1 MNLFSRIRGIVTI
14 AVVLCLML
22 ALAYPVTAETS
33 PTVLMFDVEGNTRVP
48 AEKILGAIS
57 NTKIGDPFD
66 VRKVEADMKSIMAL
80 GYFSDINLK
89 TEKMFDGVKV
99 VFEVVENPT
108 LKEIQLIGL
117 TKVKQE
123 ELKTFFTQKTG
134 DVFSAAVF
142 RDDLSKALKYCR
154 ETKGLFIEPKSEGQ
168 ISISADGVVRVEL
181 VELKYGK
188 IVIKGLEKTKESV
201 ILRELSIR
209 EGDIINYN
217 ELKED
222 YMNIMRLRLFD
233 GVEPRLEKSVIPNSY
248 DVIFEV
254 KEAQTGSFS
263 FGVTFGQSDGK
274 VGGVLGYSEG
284 NLMGLGQNISLDL
297 NFSES
302 EQNAQ
307 FSFYEPWLDSKHTSF
322 GVSMWNTDN
331 NFYSTLST
339 WYPGDAKDYYIHL
352 IETGLSLSF
361 GRPLGKDTRGTVRFS
376 FQRDN
381 IPTGDILDS
390 DDGNSVSLGDPALPT
405 EFWDNSVGLNVTK
418 NRLSY
423 QDRNFVDGGYQ
434 LSADYS
440 VAGRYLG
447 GEFNYQ
453 KGTLEG
459 KWFHSFSP
467 NLVLGTRLQ
476 GSLVSGD
483 YPDYDALYLG
493 GMYKLRGYAD
503 QRFDNNISK
512 QLIGDQY
519 LLSNTELRY
528 RLPSNKSLEFVVFYD
543 AGQINNNIGGGSS
556 FKSDYGIGIRYN
568 IPLLG
573 VLRLDQAWN
582 TDKGDGNRL
591 VFSLGEMF

>member
-1 MNLFSRIRGIVTI
+1 LNLFSRIRGIVTI

-142 RDDLSKALKYCR
+142 RDNLSKALKYCR

-248 DVIFEV
+248 DV
-254 KEAQTGSFS
+254 
-263 FGVTFGQSDGK
+263 
-274 VGGVLGYSEG
+274 
-284 NLMGLGQNISLDL
+284 SL
-297 NFSES
+297 
-302 EQNAQ
+302 
-307 FSFYEPWLDSKHTSF
+307 K
-322 GVSMWNTDN
+322 
-331 NFYSTLST
+331 
-339 WYPGDAKDYYIHL
+339 
-352 IETGLSLSF
+352 
-361 GRPLGKDTRGTVRFS
+361 
-376 FQRDN
+376 
-381 IPTGDILDS
+381 
-390 DDGNSVSLGDPALPT
+390 
-405 EFWDNSVGLNVTK
+405 
-418 NRLSY
+418 
-423 QDRNFVDGGYQ
+423 
-434 LSADYS
+434 
-440 VAGRYLG
+440 
-447 GEFNYQ
+447 
-453 KGTLEG
+453 
-459 KWFHSFSP
+459 
-467 NLVLGTRLQ
+467 
-476 GSLVSGD
+476 
-483 YPDYDALYLG
+483 
-493 GMYKLRGYAD
+493 
-503 QRFDNNISK
+503 
-512 QLIGDQY
+512 
-519 LLSNTELRY
+519 
-528 RLPSNKSLEFVVFYD
+528 
-543 AGQINNNIGGGSS
+543 
-556 FKSDYGIGIRYN
+556 
-568 IPLLG
+568 
-573 VLRLDQAWN
+573 
-582 TDKGDGNRL
+582 
-591 VFSLGEMF
+591 

>member
-1 MNLFSRIRGIVTI
+1 MNLSSRIRGIALLLLI
-14 AVVLCLML
+14 LCLTATL
-22 ALAYPVTAETS
+22 THPVTAETN
-33 PTVLMFDVEGNTRVP
+33 PMVLMFDVEGNTRVP

-57 NTKIGDPFD
+57 NTKIGEPFD
-66 VRKVEADMKSIMAL
+66 AQKIEADMKSIMAL

-99 VFEVVENPT
+99 IFNVVENPA
-108 LKEIQLIGL
+108 LKEIQIIGL
-117 TKVKQE
+117 TKVKME
-123 ELKTFFTQKTG
+123 ELKPFFTQKPG
-134 DVFSAAVF
+134 DVFSAAIF
-142 RDDLSKALKYCR
+142 KDDLAKALKYCR
-154 ETKGLFIEPKSEGQ
+154 EKKGLFIEPKTEGQ
-168 ISISADGVVRVEL
+168 ISISPDGVVRVEL
-181 VELKYGK
+181 VELRYGK
-188 IVIKGLEKTKESV
+188 IIIKGLEKTKESV
-201 ILRELSIR
+201 LRRELSIR
-209 EGDIINYN
+209 EGDIIDYN
-217 ELKED
+217 ALKDD
-222 YMNIMRLRLFD
+222 YMHIMQLRLFD
-233 GVEPRLEKSVIPNSY
+233 SVEPRLEKSVIPNAY

-274 VGGVLGYSEG
+274 VGGVLSYSEG

-297 NFSES
+297 NFSSTEK
-302 EQNAQ
+302 NAQ

-339 WYPGDAKDYYIHL
+339 WYPSLGNNDYYIHL

-361 GRPLGKDTRGTVRFS
+361 GRPLAKDTRGQVRFS

-381 IPTGDILDS
+381 IPAGDILDS
-390 DDGNSVSLGDPALPT
+390 NNGNTVNLGGNPVLPM

-418 NRLSY
+418 NKLSY
-423 QDRNFVDGGYQ
+423 LDRNFVDGGYQ
-434 LSADYS
+434 LSADYAVS
-440 VAGRYLG
+440 GKYLG
-447 GEFNYQ
+447 GAFNYQ

-459 KWFHSFSP
+459 KWFHSLSS
-467 NLVLGTRLQ
+467 NLVVGTRLQ
-476 GSLVSGD
+476 GAFVTGD

-503 QRFDNNISK
+503 QRFDNSLSK
-512 QLIGDQY
+512 QLIGNQY

-528 RLPSNKSLEFVVFYD
+528 RMPSNKSLEFVLFLD
-543 AGQINNNIGGGSS
+543 AGQMNNIDGGSS
-556 FKSDYGIGIRYN
+556 FRSDYGLGLRYN

-582 TDKGDGNRL
+582 TQGEGNRL